1 MEITVEVYEHH
12 AISAQETRI
21 GLREIVTE
29 DSPDG
34 PVERVGAYLAHRTMP
49 ATEAP
54 ALRTRYEATLAPVV
68 ES

>member
-1 MEITVEVYEHH
+1 MEITVEVYETH
-12 AISAQETRI
+12 AIDAETTRV

-29 DSPDG
+29 DGPEG